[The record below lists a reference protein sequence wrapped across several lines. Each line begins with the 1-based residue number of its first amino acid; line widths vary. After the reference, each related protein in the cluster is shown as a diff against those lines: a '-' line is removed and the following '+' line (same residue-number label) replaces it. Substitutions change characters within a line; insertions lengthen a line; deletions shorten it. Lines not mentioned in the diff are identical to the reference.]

1 MRGPHQ
7 YTRADAER
15 SSLNLNHI
23 DGRQRQEKTI
33 DGTRPDRGSGRPR
46 CAGWTGGYKPM
57 RRREPAR
64 HRKWRRP
71 IIFCAIP
78 AKSAESGPAMGFCAF
93 FVRLPAPR
101 GKLPRPPI
109 WASHPERRK
118 TSRKETRAAVRCP
131 EGLRRAKSALF
142 IRKAPFIARPG
153 RQGHIARRSASVRWF
168 EAGRFVLLSW
178 LWGCQVWPCCPSHI
192 SRPFIGRLAWFSPPR
207 LGPSP
212 RCRPGSRL
220 AGHPRRR

>member
-101 GKLPRPPI
+101 GRLLRPPT
-109 WASHPERRK
+109 WARHTESRK
-118 TSRKETRAAVRCP
+118 TSRQRRRAAVRCLKVYGGP
-131 EGLRRAKSALF
+131 KSAHF
-142 IRKAPFIARPG
+142 IRKAPF
-153 RQGHIARRSASVRWF
+153 
-168 EAGRFVLLSW
+168 
-178 LWGCQVWPCCPSHI
+178 
-192 SRPFIGRLAWFSPPR
+192 LAW
-207 LGPSP
+207 PSDIAP
-212 RCRPGSRL
+212 FLLR
-220 AGHPRRR
+220 